1 LRFCGLAH
9 NCARVRTD
17 NGVANGGDAMESVLT
32 KPLGTFKARELLFWE
47 QAEALAGQFAAGLG
61 QPLSDEAQCGI
72 QRFCEWP
79 MFSGSEAEDWND
91 WDGRFDSAMLA
102 RIDGRDVVFIGI
114 GSWVDEGLEL
124 DAIIDAVRD
133 FVRWAGALGV
143 FDGEQAERVCAE
155 IELARET
162 WAQSIAENENDP
174 WLEVA
179 GPDGCPCCAADEAV
193 APFMGWLLDTTT
205 FTLERRLL
213 GQRLAICALE
223 QLGLTQ
229 LAEGAFY
236 RLDIAAC
243 LARIDERSVREPDR
257 SELAAVARAFATYL
271 AHRCGLSGAH
281 KRRMQSEADRWAAT
295 PVQAAS

>member
-1 LRFCGLAH
+1 
-9 NCARVRTD
+9 
-17 NGVANGGDAMESVLT
+17 MESVLI
-32 KPLGTFKARELLFWE
+32 KPHGTFEARETRFWQ
-47 QAEALAGQFAAGLG
+47 QAEALARRFAAGLG
-61 QPLSDEAQCGI
+61 EPLSDEARCGV

-79 MFSGSEAEDWND
+79 MLSGAEAEAWAD

-102 RIDGRDVVFIGI
+102 RIDGGDLVFIGI

-143 FDGEQAERVCAE
+143 FAGEQAERVCAE

-174 WLEVA
+174 WLQVA

-193 APFMGWLLDTTT
+193 APFMRWLLDTTT

-213 GQRLAICALE
+213 GQRLAISALE

-243 LARIDERSVREPDR
+243 LALVDERSMKEHDR

-281 KRRMQSEADRWAAT
+281 KLRMQNEADRWAAT
-295 PVQAAS
+295 PARAAS